1 MSNGEL
7 LEGFK
12 QGSGMNCCLLFKNH
26 SGCCVENE
34 LWGSKYGTGKPAR
47 RLCYNPDEMAGSWM
61 RVVTL
66 EMERSGWLWET
77 YCYGPYWRPRQGHGR
92 GEKKVLMYRLA
103 LSLVLDISPFRGF
116 MSVLKEDRRHVS
128 WVS

>member
-12 QGSGMNCCLLFKNH
+12 QGSGMNCCPLFKNL
-26 SGCCVENE
+26 SNCCVEDE
-34 LWGSKYGTGKPAR
+34 LWGSKYRTGKSAR
-47 RLCYNPDEMAGSWM
+47 RLCYNPDEMTGSWM

-77 YCYGPYWRPRQGHGR
+77 QCLAMDCTGDPDQGVEEER
-92 GEKKVLMYRLA
+92 KR
-103 LSLVLDISPFRGF
+103 S
-116 MSVLKEDRRHVS
+116 
-128 WVS
+128 